1 MSVMN
6 SQMQKDI
13 RPTRGLARQAALL
26 EIFLYSF
33 RRRNAMRLARRALVA
48 ALVTLTLCAA
58 ASAQTLR
65 NENDP
70 RNIAP
75 TVGTGG
81 PVGGPTGLF
90 TIYDGQTLRKGE
102 FTFSIAYSNFDRDPG
117 DADIVEVPVSFQIG
131 LSDYL
136 ELFFNT
142 DAYRGIRVN
151 SPANLSSFYLPNSR
165 LLGNGGCSSPA
176 IVAAPVG
183 NVGTIAGTAV
193 FRPVCSA
200 PFVNYPF
207 FGGNAGNFQQGNGS
221 PGAFFGFPGFNA
233 VIGNPVLTGDGG
245 NFGAADLFPGIG
257 SPVGSILPG
266 IVLATSVLPGTPNLI
281 FRQFRVPATFT
292 IAPTYLNDAPFINR
306 EYGESSFST
315 FVVGGKIRFTE
326 PDNAFG
332 VALIPFYRFYADK
345 ADDASGFRNLQRG
358 ASPGGNIGDFGLV
371 FAVDGRLS
379 RSSNISANFGYILN
393 SNPKIG
399 DAVILDRPNE
409 FLAGVGF
416 DFPINKHFQIIA
428 EVRST
433 QYVGGRTPNA
443 FENSPVDALAGLRIF
458 PKRWYGF
465 GFAYRYHLN
474 NQNRDLFNPKQAS
487 TNVTPFNI
495 TIAAPGPGLTTF
507 TFPATSVLAT
517 EGAFPRNFNPTDD
530 ANGFIVQFWVG
541 KRNDRAP
548 EYLPNQPPTVTLT
561 PASAT
566 VNPPCPPGLVPD
578 TDYTPSS
585 GETVQLSANAT
596 DPDGDTLLYTYS
608 TTGGRVTGEGP
619 NVSWDLA
626 GVQPGTYTATVEVDD
641 GCGCVAFSSTTVTVN
656 GPRCHPP
663 CPEVRVDCPSGIT
676 EAGTPI
682 TFTANVTGGAPG
694 VTATYNWSV
703 SAGTITGGQGT
714 PSITV
719 DTKGLGGQSIT
730 ATVQV
735 GGYPPECQT
744 TASCT
749 AQVGITAICRKFDEY
764 GNIAFNDEKAR
775 LDNFAI
781 QLQNEPGS
789 QGYIV
794 AYGSCAGE
802 AQRRADRAKDYL
814 VTTRGLDPGR
824 ITVVAA
830 DNCAAELTVELHI
843 CPTGATN
850 IPTTAA
856 RTDLQPCPECRPAR
870 RGRRGT
876 ARRRGGRRR
885 GEE

>member
-1 MSVMN
+1 
-6 SQMQKDI
+6 MQKDI
-13 RPTRGLARQAALL
+13 RPTRGLARQAAHP

-90 TIYDGQTLRKGE
+90 TVYDGQTLRRGE
-102 FTFSIAYSNFDRDPG
+102 FTFSIAYSNYDRDPG

-131 LSDYL
+131 LSDHF

-142 DAYRGIRVN
+142 DAYRGIRVH

-176 IVAAPVG
+176 IILAPTG
-183 NVGTIAGTAV
+183 PNVGTLASAGAV
-193 FRPVCSA
+193 FREACTA
-200 PFVNYPF
+200 PFVPYPF
-207 FGGNAGNFQQGNGS
+207 FGGNAGNFNQGGQ
-221 PGAFFGFPGFNA
+221 GDLFQGFLGFLAN
-233 VIGNPVLTGDGG
+233 IGNPTGGDGG
-245 NFGAADLFPGIG
+245 NFGSASFFPGMG
-257 SPVGSILPG
+257 SPQGSILPG
-266 IVLATSVLPGTPNLI
+266 VVLATSFLPGTPNLFLGPI
-281 FRQFRVPATFT
+281 VVPATFT
-292 IAPTYLNDAPFINR
+292 TAPTYLPDAPFINR
-306 EYGESSFST
+306 EYGESAFNT
-315 FVVGGKIRFTE
+315 FVVGGKYRFTG
-326 PDNAFG
+326 PNNPLG
-332 VALIPFYRFYADK
+332 VAMIPFYRFYADG
-345 ADDASGFRNLQRG
+345 ADDADGFRNLQRG
-358 ASPGGNIGDFGLV
+358 ASPGGDIGDFGLI
-371 FAVDGRLS
+371 FAIDGRLS
-379 RSSNISANFGYILN
+379 RSVNLSANLGYILN

-409 FLAGVGF
+409 LLTGVGF
-416 DFPINKHFQIIA
+416 DFPINRHFQVIA

-433 QYVGGRTPNA
+433 HYVGSHTKNA
-443 FENSPVDALAGLRIF
+443 FENEPIDVLAGLRIF
-458 PKRWYGF
+458 PRRWMGF
-465 GFAYRYHLN
+465 GFAYRYHT
-474 NQNRDLFNPKQAS
+474 NQQDRDFIEPRLFNVQTPPVVVDVDGTVFTLPAAS
-487 TNVTPFNI
+487 V
-495 TIAAPGPGLTTF
+495 
-507 TFPATSVLAT
+507 PATS
-517 EGAFPRNFNPTDD
+517 GAFPRGFRPSED

-541 KRNDRAP
+541 KRNPRAP
-548 EYLPNQPPTVTLT
+548 EFLPNQPPTVTLT
-561 PASAT
+561 PSSAT
-566 VNPPCPPGLVPD
+566 VNPPCPPGLIPRGS
-578 TDYTPSS
+578 YAPSAS
-585 GETVQLSANAT
+585 QQVQLAANAT

-608 TTGGRVTGEGP
+608 TTGGKVTGEGP
-619 NVSWDLA
+619 NVTWDLT
-626 GVQPGTYTATVEVDD
+626 GVTAGTYTATVEVDD
-641 GCGCVAFSSTTVTVN
+641 GCGCVAFSSTTVTVAA
-656 GPRCHPP
+656 PDCVPP
-663 CPEVRVDCPSGIT
+663 CPTVTVDCPTGIT
-676 EAGTPI
+676 EAGTPV
-682 TFTANVTGGAPG
+682 TFTANVSGGAPG

-703 SAGTITGGQGT
+703 SAGTITSGQGT

-719 DTKGLGGQSIT
+719 DTKGLGGQT
-730 ATVQV
+730 VTGTVQV

-744 TASCT
+744 TASCSAQIGVT
-749 AQVGITAICRKFDEY
+749 AVCRKFDEY

-830 DNCAAELTVELHI
+830 DNCVAELTVELWV

-856 RTDLQPCPECRPAR
+856 RTDTQPCPECRPAR
-870 RGRRGT
+870 RRRG
-876 ARRRGGRRR
+876 AARRGGRRR
-885 GEE
+885 GREE

>member
-1 MSVMN
+1 
-6 SQMQKDI
+6 
-13 RPTRGLARQAALL
+13 
-26 EIFLYSF
+26 
-33 RRRNAMRLARRALVA
+33 MRLARRALVA
-48 ALVTLTLCAA
+48 ALITLTLCAA

-81 PVGGPTGLF
+81 PPGGPTGLF
-90 TIYDGQTLRKGE
+90 TVYDGQTLRKGE

-117 DADIVEVPVSFQIG
+117 DADIVEVPISFQIG
-131 LSDYL
+131 LTNHL

-142 DAYRGIRVN
+142 DAYRGIRVR

-176 IVAAPVG
+176 IVLAPTG

-193 FRPVCSA
+193 FRPACSA

-207 FGGNAGNFQQGNGS
+207 IGGNAGTFNQGGLGSTFQ
-221 PGAFFGFPGFNA
+221 GFPGFNA
-233 VIGNPVLTGDGG
+233 VIGNPVGGSDNG
-245 NFGAADLFPGIG
+245 NFGAANSFPGLG

-266 IVLATSVLPGTPNLI
+266 VVLATSTLPVNLVFGPNL
-281 FRQFRVPATFT
+281 RVPVTFT
-292 IAPTYLNDAPFINR
+292 IAPAYLNDAPFINR
-306 EYGESSFST
+306 EYGESSFNT
-315 FVVGGKIRFTE
+315 FVVGAKYRFTG
-326 PDNAFG
+326 PTNPFG
-332 VALIPFYRFYADK
+332 VAMIPFYRWYADH
-345 ADDASGFRNLQRG
+345 ADDASGFNQLQRG
-358 ASPGGNIGDFGLV
+358 ASPGGDIGDFGLI
-371 FAVDGRLS
+371 FAFDGRLS
-379 RSSNISANFGYILN
+379 RSVNVSANLGYILN
-393 SNPKIG
+393 SNPKFG
-399 DAVILDRPNE
+399 NDAVILDRPDE

-416 DFPINKHFQIIA
+416 DFPINRHVQIIA

-443 FENSPVDALAGLRIF
+443 FENSPVDALAGIRLF
-458 PKRWYGF
+458 PRRWMGF

-474 NQNRDLFNPKQAS
+474 NQNRDLFNPKLANTQIS
-487 TNVTPFNI
+487 PFNV

-507 TFPATSVLAT
+507 TVPASALLAT
-517 EGAFPRNFNPTDD
+517 EGAFPRNFRVTDD
-530 ANGFIVQFWVG
+530 ANGFIAQFWVG
-541 KRNDRAP
+541 KRNPRAP
-548 EYLPNQPPTVTLT
+548 EYLPNQPPTVTL
-561 PASAT
+561 ASSSAT
-566 VNPPCPPGLVPD
+566 VNPPCPPGLIPRG
-578 TDYTPSS
+578 TYAPSANQQ
-585 GETVQLSANAT
+585 VQLSANAT

-619 NVSWDLA
+619 NVTWDLA
-626 GVQPGTYTATVEVDD
+626 GVTAGTYTATVEVDD
-641 GCGCVAFSSTTVTVN
+641 GCGCVAFSSTTVTVAS
-656 GPRCHPP
+656 PDCVPP
-663 CPEVRVDCPSGIT
+663 CPTVNVDCPSGIT
-676 EAGTPI
+676 PAGQPV
-682 TFTANVTGGAPG
+682 TFTANVSGGDPA

-703 SAGTITGGQGT
+703 SAGTISSGQGT

-719 DTKGLGGQSIT
+719 SDTAALGSQTIT

-744 TASCT
+744 TASCS
-749 AQVGITAICRKFDEY
+749 AQIGVVAACRKFDEY

-781 QLQNEPGS
+781 QLQNEPGA

-830 DNCAAELTVELHI
+830 DNCVAELTVELHI
-843 CPTGATN
+843 CPTGATD
-850 IPTTAA
+850 IPTTAG
-856 RTDLQPCPECRPAR
+856 RTDTQPCPECRPAR
-870 RGRRGT
+870 RGRRG
-876 ARRRGGRRR
+876 AARRGGRRR
-885 GEE
+885 GGREEE